1 MQIIITHHAR
11 IRMLERHV
19 SEEDVAFTLSNYL
32 MSRPGRNGGTG
43 LYALMKD
50 GSTVAVWVAQELPL
64 TSPVIV
70 KSVGREVRK

>member
-32 MSRPGRNGGTG
+32 LSRPGREGGTAF
-43 LYALMKD
+43 YALMKD
-50 GSTVAVWVAQELPL
+50 GSTVVVWVAQELPL
-64 TSPVIV
+64 ASPVIV